1 MLLLEALTSAEF
13 EQRPSFSELLKLSI
27 EESSDNI
34 LLSSFDET
42 LHLVDEVLESI
53 VTLLSVCQPL
63 LRVHLFESCFELI
76 E

>member
-1 MLLLEALTSAEF
+1 
-13 EQRPSFSELLKLSI
+13 
-27 EESSDNI
+27 
-34 LLSSFDET
+34 
-42 LHLVDEVLESI
+42 LHLINEVLESI